1 MSDFTFKFNEREL
14 SIIQDA
20 LDLVTEQHEHL
31 SGIAWATTT
40 FEAEDF
46 GTMAAQV
53 AERMAY

>member
-1 MSDFTFKFNEREL
+1 MSEFTFKFNEREL

-31 SGIAWATTT
+31 SVFAWATTT
-40 FEAEDF
+40 FEATDF

-53 AERMAY
+53 AERLSY